1 MAYYHA
7 SPVKDIK
14 ILEPR
19 VSNHNVPL
27 IYFSDKRENTLVY
40 LSNAVEKT
48 CREKD
53 FPHTEVYYKW
63 GPYGFDKE
71 GKFRFEEYYPNALE
85 DTYRGVSG
93 YVYRADDITPYA
105 GLDIQI
111 PNAFI
116 TSKPVEV
123 SGCEYVED
131 ALEELLKA
139 EKSGLISILRYD
151 DFIKTR
157 KDWLINVVKA
167 EYEENES
174 HPEYRFF
181 LKTKFKGILEDV

>member
-7 SPVKDIK
+7 SPVEGIK
-14 ILEPR
+14 TLEPR

-40 LSNAVEKT
+40 LSNAVEKI
-48 CREKD
+48 CKEKG
-53 FPHTEVYYKW
+53 FSHEGAYYKW

-71 GKFRFEEYYPNALE
+71 GRFRFEEYYPNALE
-85 DTYRGVSG
+85 DTYKGVSG
-93 YVYRADDITPYA
+93 YVYSASELTPYT
-105 GLDIQI
+105 GLDIMI

-116 TSKPVEV
+116 TAEPVKV
-123 SGCEYVED
+123 TGCEFVKD
-131 ALEELLKA
+131 ALSELLEA
-139 EKSGLISILRYD
+139 EKKGLISVLRYE

-157 KDWLINVVKA
+157 KDWLIKVIKA
-167 EYEENES
+167 EYEENEA

-181 LKTKFKGILEDV
+181 LKAKFEDILEKS